1 MKAVL
6 ATFSAAA
13 LCALAGC
20 SHVASSTS
28 RYSNAPTLAPY
39 GGWVQ
44 IMRVE
49 PWRPYQALGEIVLDV
64 TVMHPASQEMVDGK
78 LRASA
83 AELGA
88 DAVLVTL
95 DRVRPASDAYDN
107 SAATRRRDT
116 DWTRKVVGVAI
127 KYRE

>member
-6 ATFSAAA
+6 ATLSAAA

-20 SHVASSTS
+20 THVSSSTS
-28 RYSNAPTLAPY
+28 RYSNAPALAPY

-44 IMRVE
+44 ITHVE
-49 PWRPYQALGEIVLDV
+49 PRRPYQALGEVVLDV
-64 TVMHPASQEMVDGK
+64 TVMHPATQEMVDGK
-78 LRASA
+78 LRAGA
-83 AELGA
+83 AALGA

-95 DRVRPASDAYDN
+95 DRVMPVSEYYDHA
-107 SAATRRRDT
+107 AATRRGET